1 MAAEESTVAFATV
14 KSCSLQKNAMETPF
28 DMIFALAT
36 SKNVCFMLDF
46 RGVLFGHGD
55 FFHHSEII
63 GLRAGSECF
72 ICRMVDI

>member
-55 FFHHSEII
+55 FFSPQRNHRPQS
-63 GLRAGSECF
+63 RK
-72 ICRMVDI
+72 RMLHM